1 MGCWL
6 GDDLGGEMC
15 VCPREP
21 PELGGEVVSGSV
33 ALGTITG
40 DPSRNWRNGTK
51 TRGPCITRPSGSA
64 GSSLRMED
72 VYAMLV
78 DCGDMCIVI
87 V

>member
-40 DPSRNWRNGTK
+40 
-51 TRGPCITRPSGSA
+51 
-64 GSSLRMED
+64 SSLRMED

-78 DCGDMCIVI
+78 DCGDVCIVI